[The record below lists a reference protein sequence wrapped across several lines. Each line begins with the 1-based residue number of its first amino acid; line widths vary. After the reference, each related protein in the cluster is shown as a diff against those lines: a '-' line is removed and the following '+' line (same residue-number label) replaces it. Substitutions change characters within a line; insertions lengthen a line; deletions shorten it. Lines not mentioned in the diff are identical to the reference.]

1 MAKAI
6 ERFPKS
12 ERCPICRGA
21 ATPQYRPFCSKR
33 CADIDLARWFG
44 GDYAVPVVELDEK
57 DLDELEQ
64 FVDGVLP
71 DPDSRRDDGY

>member
-1 MAKAI
+1 MAKAAGNTQ
-6 ERFPKS
+6 KAG
-12 ERCPICRGA
+12 RCPICKEA
-21 ATPQYRPFCSKR
+21 ATPEHRPFCSKR

-71 DPDSRRDDGY
+71 DPDNRRDDGY